1 MNTRT
6 FTHGRHHRSRS
17 TATTTKRTFLQLPLV
32 LILSLAITLSGLT
45 SVFLT
50 LNTHA
55 AVGDYT
61 SWQQATGKDK
71 GYTGDTINWT
81 SITSSAKKATT

>member
-6 FTHGRHHRSRS
+6 FTPGRHHRSRS
-17 TATTTKRTFLQLPLV
+17 TATTTRRTFLQLPLV

-71 GYTGDTINWT
+71 GYT
-81 SITSSAKKATT
+81 